1 MVALTKKNALYFAD
15 LNLEILIMSFYIEM
29 FLIQIVAINIEIDKE
44 KLIQ

>member
-1 MVALTKKNALYFAD
+1 MVALTNNNGLYIAD
-15 LNLEILIMSFYIEM
+15 LNLEVLMSFDIEM

>member
-1 MVALTKKNALYFAD
+1 MVALTNNNGLYIAD
-15 LNLEILIMSFYIEM
+15 LNLEVLMSFYIEM